1 MIASFKRV
9 DGRGLGFENVG
20 ECNGERE
27 REREG
32 GRENQTNSTIDNP

>member
-1 MIASFKRV
+1 MRIASFKRV

-27 REREG
+27 REG